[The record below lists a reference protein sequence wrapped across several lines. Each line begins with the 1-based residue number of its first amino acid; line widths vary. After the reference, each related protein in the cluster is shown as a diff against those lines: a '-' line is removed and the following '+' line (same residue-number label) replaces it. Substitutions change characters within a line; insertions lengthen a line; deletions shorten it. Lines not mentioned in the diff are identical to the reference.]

1 MYNAGEYDG
10 SDEVAKM
17 LEYCKQNVWPGGG
30 GVNSSGSGHWH
41 YMHYYFAQVMYR
53 DEKQWPK
60 YSKEVI
66 EKILSTQAPDGSWQE
81 GHVGS
86 VYVTAINA
94 TILQLDKACLPI
106 FQR

>member
-1 MYNAGEYDG
+1 MYNAGEYGD
-10 SDEVAKM
+10 SDDVAKM
-17 LEYCKQNVWPGGG
+17 LVYCNKQIWPGGG
-30 GVNSSGSGHWH
+30 GVASQGFGHWH

-53 DEKQWPK
+53 DEAQWEK
-60 YSKEVI
+60 YSQELTHVL
-66 EKILSTQAPDGSWQE
+66 LSSQSPDGSWQE

-106 FQR
+106 YQR